1 MSKKMNEMSFFG
13 IGEAL
18 IQRKID
24 LQHPKNV
31 EAVKEEAQK
40 ESNKKVRA
48 KALKKAIAIL
58 EDEQRSYNN
67 TEKDARRIF
76 GQCVRDQ
83 YPKVIYN
90 E

>member
-31 EAVKEEAQK
+31 EAIKEEAQK
-40 ESNKKVRA
+40 EPNKKVRA

-83 YPKVIYN
+83 YPKVIQ
-90 E
+90 

>member
-1 MSKKMNEMSFFG
+1 MSKKMNEISFFG

-40 ESNKKVRA
+40 EPNKKVRA

-83 YPKVIYN
+83 YPKVIQ
-90 E
+90 

>member
-1 MSKKMNEMSFFG
+1 MSKKINEINFFG
-13 IGEAL
+13 IEEAL

-24 LQHPKNV
+24 IQHPKNV
-31 EAVKEEAQK
+31 AAVKEEAQK
-40 ESNKKVRA
+40 EPNKKVRA

-58 EDEQRSYNN
+58 EDEQRSYTN

-83 YPKVIYN
+83 YPKVIQ
-90 E
+90 

>member
-13 IGEAL
+13 VGEAL

-40 ESNKKVRA
+40 EPNKKVRA

-83 YPKVIYN
+83 YPKVIQ
-90 E
+90 